1 MKTSI
6 YKDMKIA
13 IFEKAVCGEIT
24 ESERDELLTM
34 LEAKK
39 ESDAQSEKDIKD
51 FFDSLKD
58 TYPALEDDI
67 KKLQKKIEKSAD
79 DNDDESDDSDEKS
92 DEGNDDE
99 KEDEG
104 EVSEAAL
111 ELFELINQTL

>member
-58 TYPALEDDI
+58 TYPDLEDDI
-67 KKLQKKIEKSAD
+67 KKLQKKIEKSAND
-79 DNDDESDDSDEKS
+79 DDDESDDSDEKS